1 MHFRSKGCELQFP
14 HNTTLYS
21 SFSVDCSYLRKM
33 TESAIL
39 YLLLAIVVIDFILER
54 VLGYLND
61 KSSKAPIPSELD
73 GVYDQAQYEKSQEYQ
88 SVTGRFGN
96 FTATFSF
103 ILTLSALYFGWFG
116 WLDEVVRGFSPFDLL
131 STLIFFSIIFIAS
144 DLVAIPFSLYGT
156 FVIEERFG
164 FNKTTVKTF
173 ILDKIKGYVLSIVV
187 GGLLLAALLAL
198 VAVMGKNFWVYFWT
212 ILTVFVLFLNVFYTS
227 WILPLFNKLNPME
240 DGELKS
246 SIEDFSKKV
255 GFPLSNIFVMD
266 GSKRSSKG
274 NAFFSGLGKRKKVVL
289 FDTLIEKHTTAELT
303 AVFAHEVG
311 HYKKKHIILSTVLSI
326 AQMGIMLFLLSRMIF
341 TSEVSYA
348 MGGEVS
354 TIHLNMLA
362 FVILYSPLSRIL
374 GIFMN
379 VLSRKNEYE
388 ADEYAVRNYGEAPLI
403 EGLKKMSSDHLS
415 NLTPHPAFVFV
426 NYSHPPLLQRV
437 LAMKAVKERT

>member
-1 MHFRSKGCELQFP
+1 M
-14 HNTTLYS
+14 
-21 SFSVDCSYLRKM
+21 DCSYLRIM
-33 TESAIL
+33 TETAIL
-39 YLLLAIVVIDFILER
+39 YLLLAIVIIDFLLER

-61 KSSKAPIPSELD
+61 KSSKAPIPEELA
-73 GVYDQAQYEKSQEYQ
+73 GVFDEAQYQKSQEYQ
-88 SVTGRFGN
+88 RVTGRFGN

-103 ILTLSALYFGWFG
+103 LLTFCALYFGWFG
-116 WLDEVVRGFSPFDLL
+116 WLDDAIRAYSPFDLL
-131 STLIFFSIIFIAS
+131 STLMFFGIIFIAS
-144 DLVAIPFSLYGT
+144 DVLSIPFSLYGT
-156 FVIEERFG
+156 FIIEERFG
-164 FNKTTVKTF
+164 FNKTTIKTF
-173 ILDKIKGYVLSIVV
+173 ILDKIKGYVLGIII
-187 GGLLLAALLAL
+187 GGLLLAALLVLIAM
-198 VAVMGKNFWVYFWT
+198 MGKNFWLYFWV
-212 ILTVFVLFLNVFYTS
+212 IMTVVVLFINVFYTS
-227 WILPLFNKLNPME
+227 WVLPLFNKLKPIE
-240 DGELKS
+240 EGELKS
-246 SIEDFSKKV
+246 SIETLSHKV
-255 GFPLSNIFVMD
+255 GFPLSNISVMD

-289 FDTLIEKHTTAELT
+289 FDTLIEKHTTEELT

-326 AQMGIMLFLLSRMIF
+326 GQMGIMLFLLSRMIF

-362 FVILYSPLSRIL
+362 FAILYSPLSRVL

-388 ADEYAVRNYGEAPLI
+388 ADEYAVKNYEAAPLI

-437 LAMKAVKERT
+437 LAMKAAYQE